1 MADVSRRPVRTR
13 FAPSPTGPLH
23 IGGVRSALF
32 GWLLARHHGG
42 QFILRIEDTDQKRFV
57 PGSIELIT
65 EALSWLGITWDEG
78 PDIGGPYGPYIQ
90 SERLDLYQKWAK
102 WLVDHDKAYPCY
114 CTPERLEQVNK
125 EKQARKEPPGYDRHC
140 RFLSADERAEREAQG
155 LPSVIRLR
163 TPLEGKVVAHDLI
176 RGEVAFDNATL
187 QDTVLLKSDGYPT
200 YHLAYVIDDHF
211 MEITHVTRAVEW
223 LPSFPMHVHIWNAFG
238 WEMPPHAHLPVLL
251 NPNGKGKLSKRHAA
265 FTEDGKK
272 VLVLAREFKEAG
284 YVPEAMVNFL
294 TNIGWNFGD
303 EREVFTVQEA
313 IERFDITQ
321 VNPANSIFPLEKLDW
336 LNGIYIREKLS
347 DEELAERLRPV
358 LKDAGL
364 EVQDDLL
371 LRIIPLVRVRIKS
384 LNDIVEMAG
393 FFFQKDFKA
402 PPAELVIQKKMTADS
417 TRAML
422 EAACDVLRTLDD
434 FSVESQHE
442 AMKRLAEKLDVKN
455 AQLFGALRVA
465 VTGQTISPP
474 TFETMEVLGKQES
487 LRRIQLAIDS
497 LAAIKA

>member
-1 MADVSRRPVRTR
+1 MADVSKRPVRTR

-102 WLVDHDKAYPCY
+102 WLVDHEKAYPCY

-125 EKQARKEPPGYDRHC
+125 EKQAHKEPPGYDRHC
-140 RFLSADERAEREAQG
+140 RFLSAAERAEREAQG

-163 TPLEGKVVAHDLI
+163 TPLEGKIVAHDLI
-176 RGEVAFDNATL
+176 RGEVAFENATL

-265 FTEDGKK
+265 FTDDGKK

-284 YVPEAMVNFL
+284 YVPEAIVNFL

-347 DEELAERLRPV
+347 DETLAERLRPV

-393 FFFQKDFKA
+393 FFFQKDFEA

-422 EAACDVLRTLDD
+422 EAACDVLKALDD
-434 FSVESQHE
+434 FSAESQHE
-442 AMKRLAEKLDVKN
+442 AMKSLAETLEVKN

-465 VTGQTISPP
+465 VTGQTVSPP